1 MTTPPAPSST
11 LAAPSSFIRHRVAVS
26 IMFLMNG
33 LLVGGWAP
41 AIPVFK
47 DKHALAE
54 SELGLMILAIGIGSL
69 LTMPITGG
77 IIARRGSTG
86 ILIVAAWLCVPVLP
100 LVLFAPNL
108 WLAGIALLVFG
119 GGLGSMDVAMNANAA
134 RIEEHHSKAIMSSC
148 HGFWSLGALI
158 GSGVGGTLLG
168 FFGLGT
174 QALSVATLILIGT
187 IIAMSRLMRDEVER
201 GEGIEK
207 PKLALPR
214 TLTIYLVAII
224 AFAGFTAEGTVLDW
238 AALFLREDRN
248 VPEWMAGYAFA
259 AFAAT
264 MALVR
269 FVGDPVRN
277 RLGDLRTMQISAS
290 LSLVGFLLAGLAP
303 NLTGTLLGFAI
314 AGLGLANV
322 VPIAFA
328 AADRVPGIPRGIGIS
343 VATFCGYA
351 GILVAPPLIGF
362 AAEVVDYAVI
372 FTCVA
377 VLPLYCLLAARTVKQ
392 R

>member
-1 MTTPPAPSST
+1 MTTATAPV
-11 LAAPSSFIRHRVAVS
+11 APSSFIKHRVAVS

-47 DKHALAE
+47 DKHGLAE
-54 SELGLMILAIGIGSL
+54 SELGLMILLIGIGSL
-69 LTMPITGG
+69 LTMPITGA

-86 ILIVAAWLCVPVLP
+86 ILVLAAWLCVPLLP
-100 LVLFAPNL
+100 LALFAPNL
-108 WLAGIALLVFG
+108 WLAGIALLLFG

-134 RIEEHHSKAIMSSC
+134 RIEDHHSKAIMSSC

-168 FFGLGT
+168 LFGLGT
-174 QALSVATLILIGT
+174 QALSIACLMLLGT
-187 IIAMSRLMRDEVER
+187 FIAMSRLMRDEVER

-214 TLTIYLVAII
+214 TVTIYLVAII

-259 AFAAT
+259 AFAGT

-290 LSLVGFLLAGLAP
+290 LALVGFLMAGLAP

-362 AAEVVDYAVI
+362 VAEHVDYAVI
-372 FTCVA
+372 FACVA
-377 VLPLYCLLAARTVKQ
+377 ALPLYCLLAARTVNQ

>member
-1 MTTPPAPSST
+1 MTTATAPV
-11 LAAPSSFIRHRVAVS
+11 APSSFIKHRVAVS

-47 DKHALAE
+47 DKHGLAE
-54 SELGLMILAIGIGSL
+54 SELGLMILLIGIGSL
-69 LTMPITGG
+69 LTMPITGA

-86 ILIVAAWLCVPVLP
+86 ILVLAAWLCVPLLP
-100 LVLFAPNL
+100 LALFAPNL
-108 WLAGIALLVFG
+108 WLAGIALLLFG

-134 RIEEHHSKAIMSSC
+134 RIEDHHSKAIMSSC

-168 FFGLGT
+168 LFGLGT
-174 QALSVATLILIGT
+174 QALSIACLMLLGT
-187 IIAMSRLMRDEVER
+187 FIAMSRLMRDEVER

-259 AFAAT
+259 AFAGT

-290 LSLVGFLLAGLAP
+290 LALVGFLMAGLAP

-362 AAEVVDYAVI
+362 VAEHVDYAVI
-372 FTCVA
+372 FASVA
-377 VLPLYCLLAARTVKQ
+377 ALPLYCLLAARTVNQ